1 MSRRRWLAPEV
12 IQTSAMDCG
21 PAALKSALEGFGVS
35 VHLGRLREAC
45 QTEVDG
51 TSISTLEALATSLG
65 MSPRQTLCPPEHLG
79 VDEAV
84 TLPAVIVVSRPDGAL
99 HFVLLWRRV
108 GPWAQI
114 MDPSSGRRWVRFSR
128 LRRELYVHVM
138 QTHEGLAARWLQG
151 RAVLGGIATRLL
163 ALGVPEES
171 LDALVGEG
179 HPAQIT
185 ALDWATRRVEALRR
199 AGAVAA
205 GEEAQ
210 RLVISLAARAEVD
223 RPGEHRREGWSAWRA
238 WEEPAAWQISGAVV
252 LCLSAP
258 TALTGLGLAEGAP
271 PRPEALTRALE
282 APPERP
288 LWALLSL
295 VREVAPGLP
304 WQLLFATAAG
314 ALGGVVEALLLR
326 ALIDLGLTLRTPAQ
340 RGLGVA
346 ALVGLMALNLA
357 LGLGLTALLQRAG
370 RRLELR
376 LRLLFHQKLPR
387 LADRYFSSRLPSDL
401 AERAHAI
408 AALRG
413 VPSVFGA
420 AMGTVMAWPR

>member
-128 LRRELYVHVM
+128 LQRELYVHVM

-151 RAVLGGIATRLL
+151 RAVLGGLATRLL

-205 GEEAQ
+205 GEEAR

-258 TALTGLGLAEGAP
+258 TALTGLG
-271 PRPEALTRALE
+271 
-282 APPERP
+282 
-288 LWALLSL
+288 
-295 VREVAPGLP
+295 
-304 WQLLFATAAG
+304 
-314 ALGGVVEALLLR
+314 
-326 ALIDLGLTLRTPAQ
+326 
-340 RGLGVA
+340 
-346 ALVGLMALNLA
+346 
-357 LGLGLTALLQRAG
+357 
-370 RRLELR
+370 
-376 LRLLFHQKLPR
+376 
-387 LADRYFSSRLPSDL
+387 
-401 AERAHAI
+401 
-408 AALRG
+408 
-413 VPSVFGA
+413 
-420 AMGTVMAWPR
+420 